1 MRAITTPVFMCKQI
15 CEHEGN
21 TDARFRGETEL
32 TGDKR
37 AGAFARSLLKVT
49 ALSLILGSCGR
60 DYVRGGHADQQ
71 SPPPPGLF
79 SGRTDPVTEDETFAR
94 GQRIEGGELA
104 APDSEPPREAEL
116 YLGTGTLIETSKGAV
131 RLDPREGSYTLN
143 FSGADIREVAGAVLG
158 GMLGISH
165 VIDPRVSGTV
175 TARTARPLPREQLLP
190 AFEDILAM
198 NGAVL
203 IADPA
208 MYRIVPADQARS
220 MTPIIGGLESRNRG
234 FGVHIIPVRFTSA
247 DALQQSLEPFIVPG
261 RGLQVDE
268 ARNLLLF
275 RGPGVEAA
283 DLVSMVELFDVDWMA
298 GMSFAL
304 LPLANANV
312 GEVLV
317 ELDAIFGQGG
327 AANPG
332 NAGGTTSASAI
343 RFMPIERMNA
353 VLAIS
358 EQPVWIERA
367 RDWIQRLDRGGG
379 GEDQRQLYVYHLK
392 NARAAE
398 IAEVM
403 GEIFDVRT
411 VGDSSGRAGGGEL
424 APGLAAG
431 TLSGTTGGGAT
442 TNRAQAGAGTTGGSA
457 TTAGTGSGRATQQRG
472 GNSTVNRSRGSGV
485 AGAENGPRLIAD
497 ERNDAMLILATAQ
510 EFRMIESTI
519 KRLDVAPLQVMIEA
533 TIAEVTLNDA
543 LSFGVRWFFDASG
556 SDDTQNIS
564 FSDVETGA
572 VASTFPGF
580 SYLFEGDSARVA
592 LNALNEITDVTI
604 VSSPQLMVLD
614 NQTARLQVGD
624 QVPVPVQ
631 QSVSTIDPAAP
642 IVNSIQFQDTGVILE
657 VTPHVNAS
665 GLVVIDVRQEV
676 SNVVATTSSGI
687 DAPTIQQRQISSTV
701 AVQTGETIALG
712 GLIRDSSTTGQVG
725 VPILMHIPLL
735 GNLFKTTT
743 LTNERTEL
751 LVLLTPKVV
760 RDRDEARSV
769 TQELRRRLR
778 GLERIRQQ
786 FGLEEAP
793 DEAAA
798 EEIAK
803 EEPPLP

>member
-1 MRAITTPVFMCKQI
+1 M
-15 CEHEGN
+15 
-21 TDARFRGETEL
+21 
-32 TGDKR
+32 TGHDR
-37 AGAFARSLLKVT
+37 MSALAGGILKAAALALL
-49 ALSLILGSCGR
+49 LGSCGR

-79 SGRTDPVTEDETFAR
+79 SGRTDTVVEDDSFAR
-94 GQRIEGGELA
+94 GERVEGAELA
-104 APDSEPPREAEL
+104 APGSAPPREAEL
-116 YLGTGTLIETSKGAV
+116 WIGTGNLIETSKGAV
-131 RLDPREGSYTLN
+131 RLDPQEGSYTMN
-143 FSGADIREVAGAVLG
+143 FAGADIREVAGAVLG

-165 VIDPRVSGTV
+165 VIDPAVAGTI
-175 TARTARPLPREQLLP
+175 TARTARPLTREQLLP
-190 AFEDILAM
+190 AFEDILAI
-198 NGAVL
+198 NGAVM

-208 MYRIVPADQARS
+208 MYRIVPADRARS

-234 FGVHIIPVRFTSA
+234 FGIHVIPVRFASA
-247 DALQQSLEPFIVPG
+247 DALQQSLEPFVVPG

-283 DLVSMVELFDVDWMA
+283 DLVNMVELFDVDWME

-312 GEVLV
+312 GDVIL

-327 AANPG
+327 EA
-332 NAGGTTSASAI
+332 AGGAGGKGGAI
-343 RFMPIERMNA
+343 RFLPIQRMNA

-358 EQPVWIERA
+358 EQPVWLERA
-367 RDWIQRLDRGGG
+367 RDWIGRLDRGGG

-411 VGDSSGRAGGGEL
+411 VGNSTGAGGGGEV

-431 TLSGTTGGGAT
+431 TLSGSTGGAAGAT
-442 TNRAQAGAGTTGGSA
+442 RAQAGGDGAGTATGGA
-457 TTAGTGSGRATQQRG
+457 RTTRQRG
-472 GNSTVNRSRGSGV
+472 TTTVNRGSAGGFP
-485 AGAENGPRLIAD
+485 GAENGPRLIAD
-497 ERNDAMLILATAQ
+497 ERNDALLILATAQ
-510 EFRMIESTI
+510 EFRMIEATI
-519 KRLDVAPLQVMIEA
+519 KRLDVAPLQVLIEA

-556 SDDTQNIS
+556 RDDTQNIS

-614 NQTARLQVGD
+614 NQSARLQVGD
-624 QVPVPVQ
+624 QVPVPIQ

-725 VPILMHIPLL
+725 VPLLMHIPLL

-751 LVLLTPKVV
+751 LVLLTPRVV

-778 GLERIRQQ
+778 GLERIREQ
-786 FGLEEAP
+786 FGIEETP
-793 DEAAA
+793 GSPGFGDEGG
-798 EEIAK
+798 
-803 EEPPLP
+803 EPPK

>member
-1 MRAITTPVFMCKQI
+1 MTIHRHARA
-15 CEHEGN
+15 
-21 TDARFRGETEL
+21 L
-32 TGDKR
+32 
-37 AGAFARSLLKVT
+37 AGRLLQAA
-49 ALSLILGSCGR
+49 ALVLILGSCGR

-79 SGRTDPVTEDETFAR
+79 SGRTDEVVEDDSFAR
-94 GQRIEGGELA
+94 GQRVEGAELA
-104 APDSEPPREAEL
+104 APGSEPPREAEL

-131 RLDPREGSYTLN
+131 RLDPREGSYTMN

-165 VIDPRVSGTV
+165 VIDPAVAGTI
-175 TARTARPLPREQLLP
+175 TARTARPLTREQLLP

-198 NGAVL
+198 NGAVM

-208 MYRIVPADQARS
+208 MYRIVPSDRARG
-220 MTPIIGGLESRNRG
+220 MAPIIGGLESRNRG
-234 FGVHIIPVRFTSA
+234 FGVHVIPVRFASA

-283 DLVSMVELFDVDWMA
+283 DIVNMVELFDVDWMA

-312 GEVLV
+312 GDVIL
-317 ELDAIFGQGG
+317 ELDAIFGRDGEGANGPGG
-327 AANPG
+327 KAA
-332 NAGGTTSASAI
+332 AI
-343 RFMPIERMNA
+343 RFLPIERMNA

-358 EQPVWIERA
+358 EQPVWLERA
-367 RDWIQRLDRGGG
+367 RDWVGRLDRGGG

-411 VGDSSGRAGGGEL
+411 VGDSTGRGGAGEI

-431 TLSGTTGGGAT
+431 TLSGSTGGAAGAT
-442 TNRAQAGAGTTGGSA
+442 RSQAGGG
-457 TTAGTGSGRATQQRG
+457 TTAGTGTATGGGRATRQG
-472 GNSTVNRSRGSGV
+472 GSTTVNRGRASGFP
-485 AGAENGPRLIAD
+485 GAENGPRLIAD

-519 KRLDVAPLQVMIEA
+519 KRLDVAPLQVLIEA

-556 SDDTQNIS
+556 SDDTQNIT
-564 FSDVETGA
+564 FSDVSNGA

-592 LNALNEITDVTI
+592 LNALNEVTDVTI

-624 QVPVPVQ
+624 QVPVPTQ

-665 GLVVIDVRQEV
+665 GLVVIDVQQEV
-676 SNVVATTSSGI
+676 SNVVETTSSGI

-751 LVLLTPKVV
+751 LVLLTPRVV
-760 RDRDEARSV
+760 RDRDESRSV

-778 GLERIRQQ
+778 GLERIREQ
-786 FGLEEAP
+786 FGIEETPAP
-793 DEAAA
+793 
-798 EEIAK
+798 EE
-803 EEPPLP
+803 EEGDPSPP